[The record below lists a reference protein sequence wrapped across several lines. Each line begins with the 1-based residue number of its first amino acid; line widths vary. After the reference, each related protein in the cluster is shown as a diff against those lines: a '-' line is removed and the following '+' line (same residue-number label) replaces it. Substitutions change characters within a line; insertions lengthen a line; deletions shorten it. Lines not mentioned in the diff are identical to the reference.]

1 MKKFVFTF
9 IALMAVMTVQAQ
21 SICGSWQSMQPEVKD
36 LNESYLLLNYIYTFN
51 DDGTFSSV
59 ADITYST
66 KPEQTKEMEM
76 AMSGNVVGTYT
87 LKDNKLT
94 MRFKS
99 NSLQLDVISLSM
111 NGKVVDD
118 PDLLSKIKERIG
130 TVARTKAAESFKD
143 DVYTVKFDSN
153 GSMLE
158 LTDKK
163 GSKTERYM
171 RITTL
176 KN

>member
-1 MKKFVFTF
+1 MKKFIFSI

-21 SICGSWQSMQPEVKD
+21 SICGSWQSMQPEVKNLD
-36 LNESYLLLNYIYTFN
+36 DCYLMLNYIYTFN

-59 ADITYST
+59 ADITFST

-76 AMSGNVVGTYT
+76 ALSGNVIGTYT
-87 LKDNKLT
+87 LKGNKLT
-94 MRFKS
+94 MYFNS
-99 NSLQLDVISLSM
+99 NSLNLDVISLSM
-111 NGKVVDD
+111 NGKVIDD
-118 PDLLSKIKERIG
+118 RDLLSKITERIAKE
-130 TVARTKAAESFKD
+130 ARLKAAESFKD

-163 GSKTERYM
+163 ETKTERYM